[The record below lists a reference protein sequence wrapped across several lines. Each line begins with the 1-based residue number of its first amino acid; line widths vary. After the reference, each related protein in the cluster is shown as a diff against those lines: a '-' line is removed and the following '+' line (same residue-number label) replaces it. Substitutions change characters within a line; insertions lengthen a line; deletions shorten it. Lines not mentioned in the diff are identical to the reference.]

1 METPSNGHICILDYN
16 VLLFF
21 TSCSFGHDCY
31 PSVSREPADIC
42 AYQFLPNKHST
53 MKYRGIVYDV
63 GLNFNGTGF
72 SVEPFDP
79 ALVKYDMKTIA
90 DNLHA
95 NAVRI
100 EGEEILRLEIATRS
114 AHSMGLKVFFNP
126 WKMNATV
133 NETRAYFEEAAKSAE
148 SLRNEGIDLV
158 FIAGCEYTI
167 FSKGVFP
174 GDSFNDRVMFLAPQ
188 FPRGHMNED
197 ISQALRDKSVGLNKV
212 LRSFV
217 EVIRSHFGG
226 QITYSA
232 GSWEVVDWD
241 IFDVVGIDYYRRG
254 ETAERYVSGLDR
266 YRIGK
271 PLAVLEVG
279 CCAYEGAAERGDG
292 GFILLKGTNPDGT
305 GIFEN
310 DIVPTRSEKEQADYV
325 GTQLELL
332 NNAGVD
338 AVFIYLFS
346 FPCMPAGEGA
356 RDLDM
361 MCFSLVKTFS
371 KQDSRSKEMPPW
383 VPKESFHHVAQVF
396 RSMEQEE
403 QNSAVTQ

>member
-1 METPSNGHICILDYN
+1 
-16 VLLFF
+16 
-21 TSCSFGHDCY
+21 
-31 PSVSREPADIC
+31 
-42 AYQFLPNKHST
+42 
-53 MKYRGIVYDV
+53 MKYRGVVYDV
-63 GLNFNGTGF
+63 GLNFSGTGF
-72 SVEPFDP
+72 SVEPFNP

-90 DNLHA
+90 DELYA

-100 EGEEILRLEIATRS
+100 EGEELSRLEIAARS
-114 AHSMGLKVFFNP
+114 AHSMGLKVFLNP
-126 WKMNATV
+126 WKMNATIE
-133 NETRAYFEEAAKSAE
+133 ETRAYFEEAAIIAE
-148 SLRNEGIDLV
+148 RLHNEGIDLV

-167 FSKGVFP
+167 FNKGVFP
-174 GDSFNDRVMFLAPQ
+174 GDSFNDRVMFLGRH
-188 FPRGHMNED
+188 FPSSHMIED
-197 ISQALRDKSVGLNKV
+197 ISQTLRDKSVELNKA

-217 EVIRSHFGG
+217 EVIRSQFGG
-226 QITYSA
+226 KVTYSA

-254 ETAERYVSGLDR
+254 ETAEKYVSCLDR

-292 GFILLKGTNPDGT
+292 GFALLKGTNPDGT

-332 NNAGVD
+332 NKAGVD
-338 AVFIYLFS
+338 AAFVFLFS
-346 FPCMPAGEGA
+346 FPCLPAGEGA
-356 RDLDM
+356 SDLDM
-361 MCFSLVKTFS
+361 MSFALVKTFP
-371 KQDSRSKEMPPW
+371 KKDSRSKEMPSW
-383 VPKESFHHVAQVF
+383 VPKESFHRVAEVF

-403 QNSAVTQ
+403 QRAPQ

>member
-1 METPSNGHICILDYN
+1 M
-16 VLLFF
+16 
-21 TSCSFGHDCY
+21 
-31 PSVSREPADIC
+31 
-42 AYQFLPNKHST
+42 KH
-53 MKYRGIVYDV
+53 RGVVYDV

-72 SVEPFDP
+72 SVEPFDT
-79 ALVKYDMKTIA
+79 ALVKYDMETIA
-90 DNLHA
+90 HKLHA

-100 EGEEILRLEIATRS
+100 EGEEIARLETATRS

-133 NETRAYFEEAAKSAE
+133 EETRAYFEEAAKTAQK
-148 SLRNEGIDLV
+148 LRNEGIDLV

-167 FSKGVFP
+167 FGKGVFP
-174 GDSFNDRVMFLAPQ
+174 GDCFNDRVKFLAPQ
-188 FPRGHMNED
+188 FPSGHKIED
-197 ISQALRDKSVGLNKV
+197 IPQALRDKSIELNKV
-212 LRSFV
+212 LSSFV
-217 EVIRSHFGG
+217 KVIRSQFGG

-241 IFDVVGIDYYRRG
+241 IFDIVGIDYYRRG
-254 ETAERYVSGLDR
+254 ETAEMYVSCLDR

-292 GFILLKGTNPDGT
+292 GFVLLKGTNPDGT

-332 NNAGVD
+332 HNAGVNG
-338 AVFIYLFS
+338 AFIFLFS
-346 FPCMPAGEGA
+346 FPCMPTGKGA
-356 RDLDM
+356 KDLDM
-361 MCFSLVKTFS
+361 MCFSLVKTFPQ
-371 KQDSRSKEMPPW
+371 QDSRSKDMPPW
-383 VPKESFHHVAQVF
+383 EPKEAFHRVAEVF
-396 RSMEQEE
+396 RSMEQEG
-403 QNSAVTQ
+403 

>member
-1 METPSNGHICILDYN
+1 
-16 VLLFF
+16 
-21 TSCSFGHDCY
+21 
-31 PSVSREPADIC
+31 
-42 AYQFLPNKHST
+42 
-53 MKYRGIVYDV
+53 MKYRGVVYDV

-90 DNLHA
+90 DVLHA

-100 EGEEILRLEIATRS
+100 EGEEITRLETAARA

-126 WKMNATV
+126 WKMNATIE
-133 NETRAYFEEAAKSAE
+133 ETSAYFEEAAKTAE
-148 SLRNEGIDLV
+148 ILRNEGIELV

-174 GDSFNDRVMFLAPQ
+174 GGSINDRVMFLGPQ
-188 FPRGHMNED
+188 FPGGHLVED
-197 ISQALRDKSVGLNKV
+197 IPQALRDKSVELNQV

-217 EVIRSHFGG
+217 EVIRSQFGG
-226 QITYSA
+226 QVTYSA

-254 ETAERYVSGLDR
+254 ESAEKYVSCLDR

-271 PLAVLEVG
+271 PLAILEVG

-292 GFILLKGTNPDGT
+292 GFVLLKGTNPDGT

-338 AVFIYLFS
+338 AAFIFLFS
-346 FPCMPAGEGA
+346 FPCMPAGKGA

-361 MCFSLVKTFS
+361 MSFSLVKTFP
-371 KQDSRSKEMPPW
+371 KEDSRSKDMPPW
-383 VPKESFHHVAQVF
+383 APKESFYRVAEVF

-403 QNSAVTQ
+403 QRSAATQ

>member
-1 METPSNGHICILDYN
+1 
-16 VLLFF
+16 
-21 TSCSFGHDCY
+21 
-31 PSVSREPADIC
+31 
-42 AYQFLPNKHST
+42 
-53 MKYRGIVYDV
+53 MKYRGVVYDV
-63 GLNFNGTGF
+63 GLNFNGAGF

-79 ALVKYDMKTIA
+79 ALVKYDMKTIG
-90 DNLHA
+90 DELHA

-100 EGEEILRLEIATRS
+100 EGEELTRLEIAARS
-114 AHSMGLKVFFNP
+114 AQSMGLTVFFNP
-126 WKMNATV
+126 WKMNATIA
-133 NETRAYFEEAAKSAE
+133 ETRAYFEEAAKTAE
-148 SLRNEGIDLV
+148 RLRNEGIDLV

-174 GDSFNDRVMFLAPQ
+174 GDSFNDRVMFLGRQ
-188 FPRGHMNED
+188 FPSGHMIED
-197 ISQALRDKSVGLNKV
+197 IPQTLRDKSVELNMA

-217 EVIRSHFGG
+217 EVIRSQFGG
-226 QITYSA
+226 KVTYSA

-241 IFDVVGIDYYRRG
+241 IFDIVGVDYYRRG
-254 ETAERYVSGLDR
+254 ETAEKYVSCLNR

-292 GFILLKGTNPDGT
+292 GFALLKGTNPDGT

-332 NNAGVD
+332 NKAGVD
-338 AVFIYLFS
+338 AAFIFLFS
-346 FPCMPAGEGA
+346 FPCMPAGQGA
-356 RDLDM
+356 SDLDM
-361 MCFSLVKTFS
+361 MSFALVKTFP
-371 KQDSRSKEMPPW
+371 KKDSRSNDMPPW
-383 VPKESFHHVAQVF
+383 VPKESFHRVAEVF

-403 QNSAVTQ
+403 QSSAVTQ

>member
-1 METPSNGHICILDYN
+1 M
-16 VLLFF
+16 
-21 TSCSFGHDCY
+21 
-31 PSVSREPADIC
+31 
-42 AYQFLPNKHST
+42 KH
-53 MKYRGIVYDV
+53 RGVVYDV
-63 GLNFNGTGF
+63 GLNFGGTGF
-72 SVEPFDP
+72 SVEPFNP
-79 ALVKYDMKTIA
+79 ALVEYDMKAIA
-90 DNLHA
+90 GELHA

-100 EGEEILRLEIATRS
+100 EGEEIARLQIAARS
-114 AHSMGLKVFFNP
+114 AHAMGLTVFFNP
-126 WKMNATV
+126 WKMNATIE
-133 NETRAYFEEAAKSAE
+133 ETRVYFEEAAKTAE
-148 SLRNEGIDLV
+148 RLRSEGIDLV

-174 GDSFNDRVMFLAPQ
+174 GDSFNERVMFLGPL
-188 FPRGHMNED
+188 FPSGHMIED
-197 ISQALRDKSVGLNKV
+197 IPQALLDKSVELNKV

-254 ETAERYVSGLDR
+254 ETAEKYVSCLDR

-292 GFILLKGTNPDGT
+292 GFVLLKGTNPDGT

-310 DIVPTRSEKEQADYV
+310 DIIPTRSEKEQAEYV

-338 AVFIYLFS
+338 AAFIYVFS
-346 FPCMPAGEGA
+346 FPCMPAGEGV

-361 MCFSLVKTFS
+361 MSFSLVKTIPGD
-371 KQDSRSKEMPPW
+371 DSRSKNMPPW
-383 VPKESFHHVAQVF
+383 VPKESFHRVADVF

-403 QNSAVTQ
+403 QRSTVIQ

>member
-1 METPSNGHICILDYN
+1 
-16 VLLFF
+16 
-21 TSCSFGHDCY
+21 
-31 PSVSREPADIC
+31 
-42 AYQFLPNKHST
+42 
-53 MKYRGIVYDV
+53 MKYRGVVYDV

-90 DNLHA
+90 DVLHA

-100 EGEEILRLEIATRS
+100 EGEEITRLETAARA

-126 WKMNATV
+126 WKMNATIE
-133 NETRAYFEEAAKSAE
+133 ETSAYFEEAAKTAE
-148 SLRNEGIDLV
+148 ILRNEGIELV

-174 GDSFNDRVMFLAPQ
+174 GGSFNDRVMFLGPQ
-188 FPRGHMNED
+188 FPSGHLIED
-197 ISQALRDKSVGLNKV
+197 IPQALRDKSIELNQV

-217 EVIRSHFGG
+217 EVIRSQFGG
-226 QITYSA
+226 QVTYSA

-254 ETAERYVSGLDR
+254 ESAEKYVSCLDR

-271 PLAVLEVG
+271 PLAILEVG

-292 GFILLKGTNPDGT
+292 GFVLLKGTNPDGT

-338 AVFIYLFS
+338 AAFIFLFS
-346 FPCMPAGEGA
+346 FPCMPAGKGA

-361 MCFSLVKTFS
+361 MSFSLVKTFP
-371 KQDSRSKEMPPW
+371 KEDSRSKDMPPW
-383 VPKESFHHVAQVF
+383 APKESFYRVAEVF

-403 QNSAVTQ
+403 QRSAATQ